1 MKMKNENLIHIKFE
15 YEEAL
20 QSKKDIL
27 LSEMNLLKISKT
39 IKNYSS
45 LRLEELDLK
54 LKLFKKIKEI
64 NADLRKLQISLP
76 RLKIPEILKKDEDDE
91 EISKVK
97 EIKEGP
103 YEEDI
108 EYELQEIQDKLRS
121 ISG

>member
-39 IKNYSS
+39 MKNYSS

-64 NADLRKLQISLP
+64 NADLGKLQISLP

-97 EIKEGP
+97 EIKERP

>member
-1 MKMKNENLIHIKFE
+1 MKNENLIHIKFE

-64 NADLRKLQISLP
+64 NTDLRKLQISLP
-76 RLKIPEILKKDEDDE
+76 RLKIPEILKKDEDTE

-97 EIKEGP
+97 EMKERP
-103 YEEDI
+103 YEGDI

-121 ISG
+121 ISE

>member
-64 NADLRKLQISLP
+64 NADLGKLQISLP
-76 RLKIPEILKKDEDDE
+76 RLKIPEILKKEEDDE

-97 EIKEGP
+97 EIKERPPEG
-103 YEEDI
+103 DI

-121 ISG
+121 ISE

>member
-76 RLKIPEILKKDEDDE
+76 RLKIPEILKKDEDTE

-97 EIKEGP
+97 EIKERP
-103 YEEDI
+103 YEGDI

>member
-39 IKNYSS
+39 MKNYSS

-64 NADLRKLQISLP
+64 NADLGKLQISLP
-76 RLKIPEILKKDEDDE
+76 RLKIPEILKKDEDSE
-91 EISKVK
+91 EVSKVK
-97 EIKEGP
+97 EIKERP

-121 ISG
+121 ISE